1 MGKHKQRDRIA
12 KLVSWGHWFTL
23 ANILICLVIGLFY
36 VQSALDNTSV
46 LATSYLIVSWLGH
59 FAFLPFVFFIV
70 LVFPFCLILPYSGIL
85 RGYAAV
91 IASIGIFALLFDAI
105 FFGQYGFHLNTYS
118 LTQLAA
124 DAEEWFPGGSF
135 LMLLVVIFSFLFI
148 LGLQLILANLSWKRH
163 DSLQGQGFAKVLA
176 ALFIG
181 AFLVS
186 HSTHIWADANIY
198 TPITQQDDLFPLSY
212 PTTAKSL
219 MARHGWITVEGF
231 QSQSDRITGN
241 QRLVARYPHTPML
254 CSKFSSNQG
263 VTIIAFDSLSQAQQA
278 ELTQAIPSLQP
289 HQHRHL
295 GQREVATAV
304 YTLLYGMPDLY
315 TESLQQ
321 QNVEPAYLQ
330 IMNDFATP
338 VRLFHTEE
346 FPEHALP
353 KALENSFSPFTGR
366 VNYNFNLDIVLTANS
381 DTASII
387 EFVAQQPN
395 TQQIIITA
403 LTNRQLIGTL
413 ANADPQ
419 SLAVP
424 LYTLNM
430 QLANRQL
437 SNLEDML
444 PTALSNF
451 MSCAEGFRSFTNGV
465 DMRQNGRNLPRVM
478 SVRPYIYIFENNQTT
493 VIDEN
498 GDMQLFNASGEIVPG
513 AVPPTPVFIQSLRE
527 LQRFGG

>member
-23 ANILICLVIGLFY
+23 ANILICLAIGLFY
-36 VQSALDNTSV
+36 VQSALVSTSP
-46 LATSYLIVSWLGH
+46 LATAYLIVSWLGH

-70 LVFPFCLILPYSGIL
+70 LVFPLCLILPYSGIL

-91 IASIGIFALLFDAI
+91 VASIGIFALLFDAI
-105 FFGQYGFHLNTYS
+105 FFDQYGFHLNTYS

-135 LMLLVVIFSFLFI
+135 LMLLLVIFSFLFI

-163 DSLQGQGFAKVLA
+163 DALQGKRFAKMLA
-176 ALFIG
+176 AVFIG
-181 AFLVS
+181 SFLVS

-231 QSQSDRITGN
+231 QSQSDRLTGN
-241 QRLVARYPHTPML
+241 QRLVARYPNTPML
-254 CSKFSSNQG
+254 CNKLSASSG
-263 VTIIAFDSLSQAQQA
+263 VTVVAFDSLSEMQQA
-278 ELTQAIPSLQP
+278 ELMNSVPGLASY
-289 HQHRHL
+289 QHRHL
-295 GQREVATAV
+295 GQRELTSAV
-304 YTLLYGMPDLY
+304 YSLLYGMPDLY
-315 TESLQQ
+315 TESLEQ
-321 QNVEPAYLQ
+321 QNVKPAYLQ

-338 VRLFHTEE
+338 IRLFNTAQ
-346 FPEHALP
+346 FPERALP
-353 KALENSFSPFTGR
+353 QALNRDFNEFTGV
-366 VNYNFNLDIVLTANS
+366 VNYNFNLDIVFASGSDIANI
-381 DTASII
+381 A
-387 EFVAQQPN
+387 EFLSAQPS
-395 TQQIIITA
+395 TQQIIITS
-403 LTNRQLIGTL
+403 LTNRHIIGSV
-413 ANADPQ
+413 ANADPK
-419 SLAVP
+419 SLSVP
-424 LYTLNM
+424 LYTMNVELEE
-430 QLANRQL
+430 REL
-437 SNLEDML
+437 SNLEDIL
-444 PTALSNF
+444 PTSLSNF
-451 MSCAEGFRSFTNGV
+451 MSCAEGFRSFTNGQ
-465 DMRQNGRNLPRVM
+465 DMRSESRNFPRVM

-498 GDMQLFNASGEIVPG
+498 GDMQLFNSEGELVPG